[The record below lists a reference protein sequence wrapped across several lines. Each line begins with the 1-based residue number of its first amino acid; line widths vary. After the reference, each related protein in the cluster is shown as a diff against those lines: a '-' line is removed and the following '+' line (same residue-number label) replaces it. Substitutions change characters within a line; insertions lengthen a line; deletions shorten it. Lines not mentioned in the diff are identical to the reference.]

1 MELWD
6 AYDAEFHRVEGWTLV
21 RGEPVPEG
29 LFHLVCDV
37 LVRHTDGTYLLM
49 QRDLRKR
56 GGGLWEATAG
66 GSALQGEDPL
76 TCAARELREETGIVS
91 EALTE
96 VGRIVSRETHSLYV
110 EFLCVTD
117 WEKGGV
123 TLQEGETINYRWVSR
138 EMLRSMR
145 ENELVTRR
153 MQAFVTDLLQ

>member
-1 MELWD
+1 MIYSIYPW
-6 AYDAEFHRVEGWTLV
+6 
-21 RGEPVPEG
+21 
-29 LFHLVCDV
+29 
-37 LVRHTDGTYLLM
+37 
-49 QRDLRKR
+49 RKR

-76 TCAARELREETGIVS
+76 ACAVRELREETGIVS

-96 VGRIVSRETHSLYV
+96 VGRIVSWETRSLYV

-117 WEKGGV
+117 RDKGAV
-123 TLQEGETINYRWVSR
+123 TLQEGETINYKWVSR
-138 EMLRSMR
+138 EILRSMR